1 MPRNTITVREI
12 DVTPVLHA
20 IERAALR
27 ERQVPRDDMVGRLDV
42 ILEEFANIL
51 GAYVA
56 YRDAALAAIKPRP
69 PEPQEFHTPKPT
81 VLQ

>member
-1 MPRNTITVREI
+1 MRAPFRTVSKV
-12 DVTPVLHA
+12 DCTAVMHA
-20 IERAALR
+20 IERAAMR

-56 YRDAALAAIKPRP
+56 YRDAAVAAVNP
-69 PEPQEFHTPKPT
+69 PEPEDFHSPKPT